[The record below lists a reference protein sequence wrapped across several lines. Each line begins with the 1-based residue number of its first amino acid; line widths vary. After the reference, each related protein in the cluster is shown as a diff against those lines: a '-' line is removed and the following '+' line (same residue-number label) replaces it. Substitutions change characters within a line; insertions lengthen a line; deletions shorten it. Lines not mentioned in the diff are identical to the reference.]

1 MGQDAAF
8 EKGLEL
14 VFDKLGQVRPG
25 LMLDLGKEALGVFLD
40 QWVQNRLLRSPAL
53 VVYTALLA

>member
-14 VFDKLGQVRPG
+14 VFDKLGKTRSG
-25 LMLDLGKEALGVFLD
+25 FRLDLGKERLDVFRYQL
-40 QWVQNRLLRSPAL
+40 VQNRLLRSPAL
-53 VVYTALLA
+53 VLRIK